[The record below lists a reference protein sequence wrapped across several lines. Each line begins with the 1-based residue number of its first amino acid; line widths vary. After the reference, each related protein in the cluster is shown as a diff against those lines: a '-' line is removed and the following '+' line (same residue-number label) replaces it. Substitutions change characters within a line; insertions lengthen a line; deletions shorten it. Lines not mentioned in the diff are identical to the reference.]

1 MSSTERRLSALE
13 RQRRPQRAAV
23 LMQRGDQFADRHN
36 HLHSA
41 TSVGALQRR
50 GAAVTIIRF
59 ADDPPLP
66 ADWPPDDQ
74 VLAIDWG
81 DT

>member
-1 MSSTERRLSALE
+1 MSSTERRLQALE
-13 RQRRPQRAAV
+13 RRRPQRAVV
-23 LMQRGDQFADRHN
+23 LLQKGDQFVDRRN

-41 TSVGALQRR
+41 TSVGDLQRR
-50 GAAVTIIRF
+50 GAPVTIIRF

-74 VLAIDWG
+74 VLVMDWG
-81 DT
+81 E